1 MPSNTE
7 YLLLGLAVIAIIMGG
22 LAISIMSRIRAAAQ
36 DLLQL
41 DQYER

>member
-1 MPSNTE
+1 MYPFVE

-22 LAISIMSRIRAAAQ
+22 LAISIVTRTRAAAQ
-36 DLLQL
+36 DLRQL